1 MPKRVRSAA
10 DQSVEDAIRESHQEG
25 RFFVTLVAR
34 FVPYSDFC
42 DQVTLDVF
50 RLLLGTA
57 LFDQFSEL
65 PDSEKAERMGSQ
77 ANPVAAERLAGLRE
91 HPLYG
96 AVRERI
102 VEQARR
108 LALPRSMDEWAEVAE
123 DIAAREGLK
132 IALTGGVKERIEAV
146 KSFVDRRSAK
156 KGREMAPSIL
166 MLPDRFV
173 EALKAGLAANA
184 GRAELADAGRLNVPR
199 LVGRGST

>member
-1 MPKRVRSAA
+1 MPKRVRGAA
-10 DQSVEDAIRESHQEG
+10 DQSVEDAIRDSHQEG

-65 PDSEKAERMGSQ
+65 ADAEKATRMGSE
-77 ANPVAAERLAGLRE
+77 ASPVTAARLAGLRE

-96 AVRERI
+96 ALRERI
-102 VEQARR
+102 QEQARR

-123 DIAAREGLK
+123 DVAAREGLK

-146 KSFVDRRSAK
+146 KSIIDRRSAK
-156 KGREMAPSIL
+156 KGREVAPSFL
-166 MLPDRFV
+166 VLPERFV
-173 EALKAGLAANA
+173 EALQAGFAATA
-184 GRAELADAGRLNVPR
+184 DRPEVADAGRLNVPR